1 MILPR
6 ERQFE
11 PAPFPV
17 VTVVVVPL
25 LEVPQGPLRGCFD
38 EIKRRGRRRHSAN
51 VTRNDS
57 FGLCP
62 MPEAFRSVS
71 ESRQDGL
78 FFVLHQLP
86 LLGWLKEPIFRVV
99 GVVAR
104 STETDLDYIKGL
116 RRTALPKDCICV

>member
-1 MILPR
+1 
-6 ERQFE
+6 
-11 PAPFPV
+11 
-17 VTVVVVPL
+17 
-25 LEVPQGPLRGCFD
+25 
-38 EIKRRGRRRHSAN
+38 
-51 VTRNDS
+51 
-57 FGLCP
+57 